1 LCSIIGYIGTGEGA
15 PLLVKALRRMEYR
28 GYDSAGVAMFSDG
41 SIVLRK
47 GVGKVEQVNSAQQL
61 ELLPGRVGIGH
72 TRWATHGGV
81 NETNAHP
88 HLSWSG
94 KIAIVHNGIIENYE
108 GLKADL
114 GGRGYLFRSE
124 TDSEVIANLLQC
136 NRDLGMTVEESVT
149 ETLRALKGRYAFV
162 ALMDDG
168 TLVGARNHAPLIL
181 GIGRDGAFV
190 SSDIMGFVEEADDV
204 IYLDNSQFVVLSEE
218 TVKVCDFGGHPVAQR
233 LVKVSKELA
242 HSDKGTYVHYTLKEI
257 YDQPDVIA
265 NAGGVSREKLR
276 ILAGMIKQAEIV
288 YITGSGSSY
297 NAALVGK
304 HLLSKHAGIRVEPI
318 ISSEAQFSPMYLD
331 NRSLLLAISQSGES
345 ADVLDAASIAKEHS
359 ASVASIVNVETS
371 SLARLSAISVG
382 LNCGPE
388 IGVAATKSF
397 TSQLAVLNALNDIL
411 CGGTEF
417 DLRNAPAAMRKILE
431 DEDEP
436 IRMLA
441 EELKDISDIYLLGDG
456 VHYFIAC
463 EAALKLKEL
472 AYIHA
477 EAFPSGELKHGPLA
491 LLDSSSYVLVFNPS
505 DSTYPSTLAAA
516 HEVKARG
523 VKIIGVSDR
532 PNPIYDHWIRIPH
545 VEEQLFSIL
554 EILPIQ
560 LLAYHMAVQRKA
572 NPDYPRNLAKSVT
585 VR

>member
-1 LCSIIGYIGTGEGA
+1 
-15 PLLVKALRRMEYR
+15 MEYR

-41 SIVLRK
+41 RIDLRK
-47 GVGKVEQVNSAQQL
+47 GVGRVEQVNSARQL
-61 ELLPGRVGIGH
+61 EQLAGKVGIGH

-81 NETNAHP
+81 SEKNAHP

-108 GLKADL
+108 ELKSEV
-114 GGRGYLFRSE
+114 GQRGYLFRSE

-136 NRDLGMTVEESVT
+136 NRDLGMTVEESVS
-149 ETLRALKGRYAFV
+149 ETLRELKGRYAFI

-181 GIGRDGAFV
+181 GIGKSGAFI
-190 SSDIMGFVEEADDV
+190 SSDIIGFVEEVDDV
-204 IYLDNSQFVVLSEE
+204 IYLDNGQFVAISQEVIRIS
-218 TVKVCDFGGHPVAQR
+218 DFDGCPAEQHV
-233 LVKVSKELA
+233 VKVSRELA
-242 HSDKGTYVHYTLKEI
+242 DADKRGYVHHTMKEI
-257 YDQPDVIA
+257 HDQPEVIVR
-265 NAGGVSREKLR
+265 AGGHSRAELD
-276 ILAGMIKQAEIV
+276 ILAGMIKQAEVV

-304 HLLSKHAGIRVEPI
+304 HLFSQHAGIRVEPI

-331 NRSLLLAISQSGES
+331 SRSLLLALSQSGES
-345 ADVLDAASIAKEHS
+345 ADVLEAASIAKEHG
-359 ASVASIVNVETS
+359 ATVASIVNVQSS

-382 LNCGPE
+382 LNCGAE

-397 TSQLAVLNALNDIL
+397 TSQLAVLYALNDTL
-411 CGGTEF
+411 CGGNDF
-417 DLRNAPAAMRKILE
+417 SLQDAPAAMSEILRDDEKIRE
-431 DEDEP
+431 
-436 IRMLA
+436 LA
-441 EELKDISDIYLLGDG
+441 QELGDASDIYVLGDG
-456 VHYFIAC
+456 VHYFVAS

-477 EAFPSGELKHGPLA
+477 EAMPSGELKHGPLA
-491 LLDSSSYVLVFNPS
+491 LLNSSSYVLVFNPS
-505 DSTYPSTLAAA
+505 DSTYPNSLAMA
-516 HEVKARG
+516 HEAKARG

-532 PNPIYDHWIRIPH
+532 PNNIYDHWIRIPH

-554 EILPIQ
+554 EILPVQ
-560 LLAYHMAVQRKA
+560 LLAYHMAVQRNA
-572 NPDYPRNLAKSVT
+572 DPDYPRNLAKSVT

>member
-1 LCSIIGYIGTGEGA
+1 MCSIIGYIGSGDGA
-15 PLLVKALRRMEYR
+15 PLLVNALKRMEYR
-28 GYDSAGVAMFSDG
+28 GYDSAGIAMFSNG
-41 SIVLRK
+41 NIVLRK
-47 GVGKVEQVNSAQQL
+47 GVGKVAQVNSAQQL
-61 ELLPGRVGIGH
+61 ELLPGKVGIGH

-88 HLSWSG
+88 HLSSSG

-108 GLKADL
+108 QIKADV
-114 GGRGYLFRSE
+114 GQRGYIFRSE

-136 NRDLGMTVEESVT
+136 NRDLGMTVEESVV
-149 ETLRALKGRYAFV
+149 ETLRTLKGKYAFV

-168 TLVGARNHAPLIL
+168 TLVGARNQAPLIL
-181 GIGRDGAFV
+181 GIGRAGAFV

-204 IYLDNSQFVVLSEE
+204 IYLDNSQFVVISDRKIKL
-218 TVKVCDFGGHPVAQR
+218 CDFSGRPVEQR
-233 LVKVSKELA
+233 VVKVSRELA
-242 HSDKGTYVHYTLKEI
+242 DADKGIYVHYTLKEI
-257 YDQPDVIA
+257 HDQPVVIA
-265 NAGGVSREKLR
+265 NAGGRSRAELEV
-276 ILAGMIKQAEIV
+276 LAGMIKHAEIV

-304 HLLSKHAGIRVEPI
+304 HLFSKHAGIRVEPI

-345 ADVLDAASIAKEHS
+345 ADVLDAATIAKDHG
-359 ASVASIVNVETS
+359 ASVASIVNVQSS
-371 SLARLSAISVG
+371 SLARISAVSVG

-411 CGGTEF
+411 CGGNEF
-417 DLRNAPAAMRKILE
+417 DLRNAPAAMAKILS
-431 DEDEP
+431 DEEP
-436 IRMLA
+436 IRRLA

-456 VHYFIAC
+456 VHYFIAL

-477 EAFPSGELKHGPLA
+477 EAMPSGELKHGPLA
-491 LLDSSSYVLVFNPS
+491 LLDSNSYVLVFNPS
-505 DSTYPSTLAAA
+505 DSTYPNTLAAA

-523 VKIIGVSDR
+523 VKIIGVSDL
-532 PNPIYDHWIRIPH
+532 PNPIYDHWIRIHH

-560 LLAYHMAVQRKA
+560 LLAYYMAVQRKS

>member
-1 LCSIIGYIGTGEGA
+1 
-15 PLLVKALRRMEYR
+15 MEYR
-28 GYDSAGVAMFSDG
+28 GYDSAGVAMLSDG

-47 GVGKVEQVNSAQQL
+47 GVGKVEQVNTAKQL
-61 ELLPGRVGIGH
+61 EMLPGTVGIAH

-81 NETNAHP
+81 NEANAHP

-108 GLKADL
+108 ELKAEV
-114 GGRGYLFRSE
+114 GQRGYLFRSE

-136 NRDLGMTVEESVT
+136 NRDLGMTVEESVI
-149 ETLRALKGRYAFV
+149 ETLRELKGRYAFV

-181 GIGRDGAFV
+181 GIGRNAAFV
-190 SSDIMGFVEEADDV
+190 SSDIMGFVQDADDV
-204 IYLDNSQFVVLSEE
+204 IYMDNGQFVVIDHE
-218 TVKVCDFGGHPVAQR
+218 KIRMCDFSGHPVAQR

-242 HSDKGTYVHYTLKEI
+242 DSDKRGYVHHTLKEI
-257 YDQPDVIA
+257 HDQPEVIVK
-265 NAGGVSREKLR
+265 AGCHSRGELG
-276 ILAGMIKQAEIV
+276 ILAGMIKQAEVV

-304 HLLSKHAGIRVEPI
+304 HLFSKHAGIRIEPI

-331 NRSLLLAISQSGES
+331 ERSLLLALSQSGES
-345 ADVLDAASIAKEHS
+345 ADVLEAAAIAKERG
-359 ASVASIVNVETS
+359 AAVASIVNVQTS
-371 SLARLSAISVG
+371 SLARFSSVSVG
-382 LNCGPE
+382 TNCGPE
-388 IGVAATKSF
+388 VGVAATKSF
-397 TSQLAVLNALNDIL
+397 TSQLAVLYALNDIL
-411 CGGTEF
+411 CGGSEY
-417 DLRNAPAAMRKILE
+417 DLRNAPAVMSEILADDEQARK
-431 DEDEP
+431 
-436 IRMLA
+436 LA
-441 EELKDISDIYLLGDG
+441 IELSGVSDIYVLGDG

-472 AYIHA
+472 AYVHA

-505 DSTYPSTLAAA
+505 DSTYPNTLAAA

>member
-1 LCSIIGYIGTGEGA
+1 MCSIIGYIGTGDGA
-15 PLLVKALRRMEYR
+15 PLLVKALKRMEYR

-41 SIVLRK
+41 NIVLRK
-47 GVGKVEQVNSAQQL
+47 GVGKVAQVNSAQQL
-61 ELLPGRVGIGH
+61 ELLPGKAGIGH

-81 NETNAHP
+81 TETNAHP
-88 HLSWSG
+88 HLSSSG

-108 GLKADL
+108 QLKAEV
-114 GGRGYLFRSE
+114 GVRGYLFRSE

-136 NRDLGMTVEESVT
+136 NRDLGMTVEESVV
-149 ETLRALKGRYAFV
+149 ETLRELRGKYAFV

-181 GIGRDGAFV
+181 GIGTDGAFV
-190 SSDIMGFVEEADDV
+190 SSDIMGFVEEADNV
-204 IYLDNSQFVVLSEE
+204 IYLDNSQFVVISKDKI
-218 TVKVCDFGGHPVAQR
+218 KVCDFGGHPVVQR
-233 LVKVSKELA
+233 MVKVSKELA
-242 HSDKGTYVHYTLKEI
+242 DADKGMYVHFTLKEI
-257 YDQPDVIA
+257 HDQPQVVAD
-265 NAGGVSREKLR
+265 AGGRSRAELKV
-276 ILAGMIKQAEIV
+276 LAGMIKQAEVV

-345 ADVLDAASIAKEHS
+345 ADVLDAASIAKEHG
-359 ASVASIVNVETS
+359 ASVASIVNVESS
-371 SLARLSAISVG
+371 SLARLSSVSVG

-397 TSQLAVLNALNDIL
+397 TSQLAVLNALSDIL
-411 CGGTEF
+411 CGGAEF
-417 DLRNAPAAMRKILE
+417 DLRNAPAAMTKVLA

-436 IRMLA
+436 IRTLA
-441 EELKDISDIYLLGDG
+441 EELKDISDIYVLGDG
-456 VHYFIAC
+456 VHYFIAL

-472 AYIHA
+472 AYVHA
-477 EAFPSGELKHGPLA
+477 EAMPSGELKHGPLA

-505 DSTYPSTLAAA
+505 DATYPNTLAAA

-523 VKIIGVSDR
+523 VKIIGVSDL
-532 PNPIYDHWIRIPH
+532 PNPIYDHWIRIPR
-545 VEEQLFSIL
+545 VEEQLFSII

-560 LLAYHMAVQRKA
+560 LLAYHMAVQRKS